1 MVYQI
6 TVGLLIPFCVQWIY
20 YLPAGRVVVGS
31 CHSLFSLYM
40 LSVFSHLTFRL
51 SLLYWNMFVCSDML
65 PPAISIVR
73 CFRHMWLLWRSE
85 SQGLLDTQKNLWKSG
100 FPRVSEYYFI
110 TKSSLRPI
118 SGSAPKLMSP
128 SRPGCK
134 KVSSLSETT
143 WRSLRFLFILFSYHF
158 TVQACQ
164 TSQLISTCICHKP
177 SCT

>member
-6 TVGLLIPFCVQWIY
+6 IVGLLIPFCVQWIY

-65 PPAISIVR
+65 PPAISIVQ
-73 CFRHMWLLWRSE
+73 CFRHIWLLWRSE

-128 SRPGCK
+128 SRPWLFRMQESIIAAWDHLK
-134 KVSSLSETT
+134 ISEIFFHIIFISLYSA
-143 WRSLRFLFILFSYHF
+143 SMSN
-158 TVQACQ
+158 
-164 TSQLISTCICHKP
+164 ISVNINLHL
-177 SCT
+177 S